1 MFLPECWLQFHNNKL
16 LVPKT
21 TTVLKQDRPSTSI
34 DTSNVPLVVYF
45 ISDFDNRRER
55 LWMIKLTD

>member
-55 LWMIKLTD
+55 L